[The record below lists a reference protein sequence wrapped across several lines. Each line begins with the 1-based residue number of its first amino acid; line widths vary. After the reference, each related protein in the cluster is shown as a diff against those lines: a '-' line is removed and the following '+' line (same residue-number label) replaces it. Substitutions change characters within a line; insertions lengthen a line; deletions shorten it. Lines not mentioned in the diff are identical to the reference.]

1 MVSHIRMKHEI
12 MESSSR
18 EYNAHTLEYIVCTGW
33 LIKEDYDYSLSQMLS
48 IVDTST
54 VFTLCDY

>member
-1 MVSHIRMKHEI
+1 MKHEI